1 MVQIALCIA
10 FDAVAQRATDALP
23 SRTHLSGIACIIACA
38 AVSRIRLHVDARSLT
53 QRFAH
58 WTCAFPLHA
67 DFIVATFR
75 IDRSASVFCIA
86 LAYRFLFAVIDET
99 CQMVIGGTFFGET
112 YFVNAVTTLPAR
124 YLRAVV

>member
-38 AVSRIRLHVDARSLT
+38 AVSRIRLHVDARSLA
-53 QRFAH
+53 QRFAR
-58 WTCAFPLHA
+58 WTRAFSLHA
-67 DFIVATFR
+67 NLIVATFR

-86 LAYRFLFAVIDET
+86 LTYRFLFAVVEET
-99 CQMVIGGTFFGET
+99 CQVVIGNALFGKT
-112 YFVNAVTTLPAR
+112 SLVYAVATLPTR
-124 YLRAVV
+124 NLRAVV